1 MTSVTL
7 FSLGCMAG
15 LAAAMLGLAIGRLR
29 QARQSKTA
37 TAPDTSPG
45 QPAAII
51 DAVQRLPAGLALFDG
66 DGRLVMCNEAYRQ
79 AYPLTADLLVP
90 GTPFADIL
98 RAATAR
104 GDFLAPGEDTD
115 DWIEARLRRQLA
127 SHEPLCT
134 QLGNGRWYRIE
145 ERPTGDGGVV
155 KLLIDITE
163 AKASETQL
171 LVARRA
177 ERIGRLAI
185 GLVHAFN
192 NGLTAIGGNAE
203 LARVNINNR
212 RLTET
217 ALGEIQ
223 AMTDRVGA
231 LARRLGALA
240 DDRNVVG
247 GRARPAEILTELQG
261 VAAAMLDGPDSLVM
275 KLQDGNAQVS
285 APVALVE
292 QAALALI
299 LIAQKYREHGEH
311 LTLATELTEL
321 DEGFVQAFGGQ
332 RIGRH
337 LALKAAWTGDAARP
351 PVEDVD
357 AAALAALTRAAGGF
371 MHCEAGRHDAAITL
385 YLPLITA
392 PTAMAKSATAIAK
405 VSSVRPNSRI
415 LVVDDE
421 ASVCDY
427 VSLALTDLGYQVL
440 RADDG
445 PSALA
450 TLQQQ
455 QPIDLVLTDVMMP
468 GMTGPELAQRIDT
481 ICPHTRVIFMSGY
494 ENRRP
499 ANSRLVG
506 GGDVCLFKPFNMDT
520 LAQAVR
526 QAIPQS
532 DDGQQNRGVA

>member
-1 MTSVTL
+1 MPTPPKEASVPEAPPPQTP
-7 FSLGCMAG
+7 
-15 LAAAMLGLAIGRLR
+15 AIV
-29 QARQSKTA
+29 
-37 TAPDTSPG
+37 
-45 QPAAII
+45 

-66 DGRLVMCNEAYRQ
+66 EGRLVMCNEAYRL

-104 GDFLAPGEDTD
+104 GDFLAPGEDTNA
-115 DWIEARLRRQLA
+115 WIDARLRRPLVNQ
-127 SHEPLCT
+127 EPLCT

-145 ERPTGDGGVV
+145 ERATADGGVIKV
-155 KLLIDITE
+155 LIDITE
-163 AKASETQL
+163 AKVGETQL
-171 LVARRA
+171 LIARRA
-177 ERIGRLAI
+177 ERVGKLAI

-203 LARVNINNR
+203 LARVNIGNR
-212 RLTET
+212 RLTEM

-223 AMTDRVGA
+223 SMTDRVGS
-231 LARRLGALA
+231 LARRLASLA
-240 DDRNVVG
+240 DDRNSVG
-247 GRARPAEILTELQG
+247 VRARPAEVLAELEG
-261 VAAAMLDGPDSLVM
+261 VATAMLDGPDSLVM
-275 KLQDGNAQVS
+275 DLKDCDAQVA

-299 LIAQKYREHGEH
+299 LVAQKCREDGER
-311 LTLATELTEL
+311 LTLSTELTEL

-332 RIGRH
+332 RMGRH
-337 LALKAAWTGDAARP
+337 LALKAAWTGTAARP
-351 PVEDVD
+351 PEEDGD
-357 AAALAALTRAAGGF
+357 AASLAALARAAGGL
-371 MHCEAGRHDAAITL
+371 MRYESAARDAAITL
-385 YLPLITA
+385 YLPLVTA
-392 PTAMAKSATAIAK
+392 PTAMAKSAAAVAK
-405 VSSVRPNSRI
+405 VSAVHPNNRI

-468 GMTGPELAQRIDT
+468 GMTGPELAQRIDA

-499 ANSRLVG
+499 ANSRLIG

-520 LAQAVR
+520 LAKAVR
-526 QAIPQS
+526 QAIPDSQ
-532 DDGQQNRGVA
+532 GQQGRGAA